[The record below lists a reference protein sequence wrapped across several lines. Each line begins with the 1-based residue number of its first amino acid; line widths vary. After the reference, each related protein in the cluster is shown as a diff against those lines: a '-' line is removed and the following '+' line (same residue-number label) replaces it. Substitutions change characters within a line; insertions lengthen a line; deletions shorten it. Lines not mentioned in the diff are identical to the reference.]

1 MSTAAIAE
9 IHAAVQALVEA
20 KHGAG
25 LILTDWFV
33 GYGTTR
39 LTPDTPSA
47 IAHTT
52 AYATSEGSVYGAY
65 GVANMALEHFSCD
78 LNGG

>member
-1 MSTAAIAE
+1 MSAETEAA
-9 IHAAVQALVEA
+9 IHAAIQAHVVATLSDD
-20 KHGAG
+20 

-39 LTPDTPSA
+39 LTPDAPTA

-52 AYATSEGSVYGAY
+52 AYATSDGSVYGAY
-65 GVANMALEHFSCD
+65 GVANMALELFSCN
-78 LNGG
+78 LNGE